1 MIYVINLA
9 VFIFYCLD
17 DFLFGINKRGYYL
30 KWRIAYSTLNLLLYN
45 RLAKEKSQ

>member
-17 DFLFGINKRGYYL
+17 DFLFGINKKGM
-30 KWRIAYSTLNLLLYN
+30 LLQN
-45 RLAKEKSQ
+45 GE